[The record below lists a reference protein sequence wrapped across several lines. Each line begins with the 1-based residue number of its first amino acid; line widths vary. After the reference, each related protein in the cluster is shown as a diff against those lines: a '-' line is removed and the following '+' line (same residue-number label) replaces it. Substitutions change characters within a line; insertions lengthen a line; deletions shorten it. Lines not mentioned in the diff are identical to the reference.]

1 MAPSLWY
8 LFLLGLAGLISSL
21 LLSFSTVH
29 SYEVDGAYD
38 PSLSHRF
45 QTSQREVAKQDAPH
59 L

>member
-8 LFLLGLAGLISSL
+8 LFLLGLAGLVSSL

-29 SYEVDGAYD
+29 SYQVDGTYD
-38 PSLSHRF
+38 PSLSHLF
-45 QTSQREVAKQDAPH
+45 QTSQTKVTEQEAPH